1 MLFEFGLRNFF
12 SFREGAT
19 ISFRLD
25 SKCPEEVSLGRGYTP
40 VICVKGANASGK
52 TQLLKGLAF
61 LATFCADSFELD
73 PDDGIPII
81 PFYDSSEPSEF
92 FAEFMIEDVAYRYEA
107 AMTETEVIREVLYR
121 TKQRQVKVFEREGNT
136 ITYANK
142 LSIGLKSINLRKNAS
157 IISTA
162 RQYKLP
168 VEELGQIYTFFKMV
182 TSNVTFS
189 GLREEPRDIPFVSKF
204 LHGNP
209 EVFKFVK
216 DFIKEC
222 DTGISD
228 IDIIEVVDPDR
239 ETRYAPVF
247 THEHNGK
254 AHPIIAMV
262 ESSGTK
268 ALYRDLATY
277 HLALKYGS
285 IVIADELD
293 INLHPYLLSK
303 IVDLF
308 VDEETNP
315 NGAQLIFSSHNTEI
329 MDQLGRYR
337 TYLVNK
343 DENESFAYR
352 LDDVPG
358 DILRND
364 RAISPAYRDG
374 KIGGVP
380 RL

>member
-1 MLFEFGLRNFF
+1 MLFEFGFRNFF
-12 SFREGAT
+12 SFREGVT

-25 SKCPEEVSLGRGYTP
+25 SKCPEEISLGRGYTP

-73 PDDGIPII
+73 PDDNIPII
-81 PFYDSSEPSEF
+81 PFYESTEPTEF
-92 FAEFMIEDVAYRYEA
+92 FAEFMIENVAYRYEA
-107 AMTETEVIREVLYR
+107 AVTEKEVLSEVLYR

-136 ITYANK
+136 VTYANK
-142 LSIGLKSINLRKNAS
+142 ASIGLKSINLRKNAS

-162 RQYKLP
+162 RQHKLP
-168 VEELGQIYTFFKMV
+168 VEDLSEIYRFFKMV
-182 TSNVTFS
+182 ISNVTFA
-189 GLREEPRDIPFVSKF
+189 GLREELREIPRVSKF
-204 LHGNP
+204 LYNNP
-209 EVFKFVK
+209 DVFEFVK
-216 DFIKEC
+216 NFIKEC

-228 IDIIEVVDPDR
+228 IDIVEVVDPDS

-247 THEHNGK
+247 VHEHNGK
-254 AHPIIAMV
+254 SHPVVAIV

-277 HLALKYGS
+277 HLALQYGG

-303 IVDLF
+303 IIDLF
-308 VDEETNP
+308 IDEETNP

-343 DENESFAYR
+343 DDNESFAYR

-358 DILRND
+358 DVLRND